1 MAAIED
7 TASTSRPEKEPSSST
22 STSTS
27 SSYGKVQTVG
37 KSSNIAW
44 HHGTVTK
51 ADIHRQNNHKSTI
64 LWFTGLSGSGKSTL
78 ANAVHAQLHQRQVHS
93 YVLDGDNVRHGLNA
107 DLGFSDEDR
116 EENIRRIGHVANL
129 FMDAGMV
136 VLTAFV
142 SPFRSDREKV
152 RTLVNGNGNGNG
164 SNSNCNEFIEVYCS
178 ADLSTCEGRDTK
190 GLYAKARA
198 GVIPQF
204 TGVSSPYEA
213 PENAELNVLTGSRT
227 LEECVGD
234 VIAYL
239 ETKEII
245 ISR

>member
-1 MAAIED
+1 MTAIED
-7 TASTSRPEKEPSSST
+7 TTITSNGSDKEP
-22 STSTS
+22 STS

-44 HHGTVTK
+44 HHSDVTK
-51 ADIHRQNNHKSTI
+51 ADIHRKNNHKSTI

-78 ANAVHAQLHQRQVHS
+78 ANAVHSQLYQRKVNS

-107 DLGFSDEDR
+107 DLGFSDDDR
-116 EENIRRIGHVANL
+116 EENIRRIGHVASL

-142 SPFRSDREKV
+142 SPFRSDRDKV
-152 RTLVNGNGNGNG
+152 RTLVNGNANGNANNNDDD
-164 SNSNCNEFIEVYCS
+164 SNSNEFIEVYCS

-213 PENAELNVLTGSRT
+213 PEKAELNVLTGSRT
-227 LEECVGD
+227 LEECVAD

-245 ISR
+245 KIKL